1 MKLKR
6 TIIIIFATIMV
17 ISAVI
22 GLSACNKNKNESTL
36 IKLADINYL
45 EEIQNGGEGDLVFE
59 WLKPYNN
66 SRPVAIIIPGEFTDS
81 SDKRFSMALDSKE
94 YTFKSEAPTAFT
106 IDDIASIGWKAQ
118 GLRRDLDWY
127 WLNVANYNVAIFH
140 WEKFADEESPDTV
153 LSKLFSVPKMR
164 YKVEDGYETASV
176 PQYSLTEVLAAV
188 YLNEMTDKANGKEI
202 RLIGNGVGA
211 SLALSLSH
219 YIAAYYEK
227 GELDGKFVPNRLA
240 LCDPYFSTTNMNL
253 EIKWDNSIDT
263 TKGMMK
269 VADSMLD
276 TVSEVGTA
284 VEMIESLEVT
294 DDAAK
299 YAYNLEKSEVMDG
312 IYSSIKSKLAYFEL
326 REKYSVRFSNDYQ
339 KLKRV
344 ALDWYLYSIIGSD
357 NTDYGY
363 PSSYDNYLTY
373 SNHTWGTNAT
383 RPMVNDVYRNAK
395 NNSYSGKNYAISAWT
410 PTTWIRAL
418 KGIGFSM
425 KKYSSTTNN
434 NTLHGNAVYSYKI
447 TQLEYFR
454 SETNQLSDLGN
465 YTLLCGYVYKD
476 INGDKYIN
484 DGATQGIANAK
495 LSVSITST
503 LNGEETKISEFD
515 VTAAKD
521 GFYAIKLMDK
531 TVDDEGNYSSEGYR
545 FNTNHTIKITFIP
558 DSNKYYN
565 IATGLTP
572 SASVSY
578 YETVAAHN
586 FTKYVGTVTL
596 SRYYANAITITNC
609 LVAISE

>member
-1 MKLKR
+1 MKVKR
-6 TIIIIFATIMV
+6 TVTLVLTFILVFTAL
-17 ISAVI
+17 I
-22 GLSACNKNKNESTL
+22 GLVACNKDRNQSTI
-36 IKLADINYL
+36 IKMSDINYL
-45 EEIQNGGEGDLVFE
+45 KEIQDDGKGDLVFE

-66 SRPVAIIIPGEFTDS
+66 SRPVAIIIPGEYTDNS
-81 SDKRFSMALDSKE
+81 SSKFSMALDSKE
-94 YTFKSEAPTAFT
+94 YTFKSEAPSAFT
-106 IDDIASIGWKAQ
+106 IDDTATIGWKAQ

-140 WEKFADEESPDTV
+140 WERFADEESPDNIV
-153 LSKLFSVPKMR
+153 SKLFSIPKMR
-164 YKVEDGYETASV
+164 YKVEDGFETASV

-188 YLNEMTDKANGKEI
+188 YLNEMADKLTGKEI
-202 RLIGNGVGA
+202 HLIGNGVGA
-211 SLALSLSH
+211 DLALSLSH
-219 YIAAYYEK
+219 YLATYYAI
-227 GELDGKFVPNRLA
+227 GELDGKYIPNRLA
-240 LCDPYFSTTNMNL
+240 LCDPYLSTTNMNL
-253 EIKWDNSIDT
+253 EIKWAETIDT

-276 TVSEVGTA
+276 LICDVGTA

-299 YAYNLEKSEVMDG
+299 YAYNLEKSEVMQG
-312 IYSSIKSKLAYFEL
+312 IYSSVKSKLAYLEY
-326 REKYSVRFSNDYQ
+326 REKYSVRFSSAYQ
-339 KLKRV
+339 KLKRI

-373 SNHTWGTNAT
+373 SNHTWGPNAT
-383 RPMVNDVYRNAK
+383 RPMVNDVYRNGK
-395 NNSYSGKNYAISAWT
+395 NNSYSGKNFSISAWT
-410 PTTWIRAL
+410 PTPWVRAL
-418 KGIGFSM
+418 KGISFSM

-434 NTLHGNAVYSYKI
+434 NTLHGNAVYTYKL

-454 SETNQLSDLGN
+454 SETHQISDLNG

-476 INGDKYIN
+476 LNNNKYMD

-495 LSVSITST
+495 LAVSITAMIDNVEKT
-503 LNGEETKISEFD
+503 ISEFET
-515 VTAAKD
+515 TAAKD
-521 GFYAIKLMDK
+521 GFYVIKLMDK
-531 TVDDEGNYSSEGYR
+531 TVDDEGNYSSDGYR
-545 FNTNHTIKITFIP
+545 FNVSHTIKITFIP

-572 SASVSY
+572 DAKVSY

-609 LVAISE
+609 LVAMSE